1 MQRCGRSGPTSR
13 PGAAVCI
20 ADEATRRSPQL
31 LRDWLVAEKI
41 TIAFAPTVLAEQLIH
56 LAWPAGTALRTLL
69 TGADVLHR
77 RPAAGLPFA
86 LVNNYGPT
94 ECTVVATSGTVEPA
108 QGDDTPS
115 IGRPIGDTTALVLD
129 GSLQPVAPGDAGEL
143 CLAGALVGRG
153 YRNDPELTA
162 SRFVTLHRDSGP
174 PLRVYRTGDQVRL
187 LDNGE
192 VAFLGRLD
200 RQIKLR
206 GFRIE
211 PAEIVA
217 ALDRTGGVAASAV
230 VAPRGEPDGEPEL
243 VAYVVPARGRVTH
256 HGGAARTSSPHGCP
270 TTWCRPRSSGSTPCR

>member
-1 MQRCGRSGPTSR
+1 M
-13 PGAAVCI
+13 
-20 ADEATRRSPQL
+20 
-31 LRDWLVAEKI
+31 
-41 TIAFAPTVLAEQLIH
+41 LAEQLIH

-94 ECTVVATSGTVEPA
+94 ECTVVATSGTVDA
-108 QGDDTPS
+108 GT
-115 IGRPIGDTTALVLD
+115 GRRHPVHRAADRRHRPRWSSTGRCSR
-129 GSLQPVAPGDAGEL
+129 SLPGDAGEL
-143 CLAGALVGRG
+143 CLAGRPGRPRVPQRSG
-153 YRNDPELTA
+153 ADRLPVRHGCT
-162 SRFVTLHRDSGP
+162 RDSGP

-217 ALDRTGGVAASAV
+217 ALDRAGGVAASAV
-230 VAPRGEPDGEPEL
+230 VAP
-243 VAYVVPARGRVTH
+243 
-256 HGGAARTSSPHGCP
+256 GAASP
-270 TTWCRPRSSGSTPCR
+270 TR

>member
-1 MQRCGRSGPTSR
+1 MSCAS
-13 PGAAVCI
+13 
-20 ADEATRRSPQL
+20 
-31 LRDWLVAEKI
+31 
-41 TIAFAPTVLAEQLIH
+41 
-56 LAWPAGTALRTLL
+56 
-69 TGADVLHR
+69 
-77 RPAAGLPFA
+77 
-86 LVNNYGPT
+86 
-94 ECTVVATSGTVEPA
+94 
-108 QGDDTPS
+108 
-115 IGRPIGDTTALVLD
+115 
-129 GSLQPVAPGDAGEL
+129 
-143 CLAGALVGRG
+143 AGALVGRG

-230 VAPRGEPDGEPEL
+230 VARGEPDGEPEL
-243 VAYVVPARGRVTH
+243 VAYVVPAEGASPTTAELRHVL
-256 HGGAARTSSPHGCP
+256 AARLPDYMVPATFVGLDSLPLTLHGKLDEGALPAPSPERLLPGQPTPAPDTAGGSIEDAVGGMVRALLELPAVDVRATTSSSSVVTPCSRCSWSRGS
-270 TTWCRPRSSGSTPCR
+270 TRSSGSSCRSGSCSTSRR